1 MLEDDIEAKVQE
13 LERCDSRCTKLYN
26 ENCQLVRKMKT
37 LEEHQE
43 VLRVTIQDMEKL
55 LTIKDSNSGNNIDN
69 TKINVLIQTEG
80 LGRPTTVEGMAQTES
95 ESKGKTYYES
105 MFERIHNN
113 LTYTTN
119 SKNIS
124 EHKRAKCGYCH
135 KNIPE
140 HLQNI
145 NCDTCKTFF
154 HVKCSRTTTQG
165 YESWG
170 CTKCLSKLFPFSEI
184 DNDELFLEME
194 NKSNL
199 LNSTLFNRYFI
210 KCQVKTLKQMNL

>member
-1 MLEDDIEAKVQE
+1 MSSSHFIECGECKKSLPKHLRIIICDSEEFFHVKCCGITRKTFKSIKSSNTQWDCKDCKAKV
-13 LERCDSRCTKLYN
+13 LN
-26 ENCQLVRKMKT
+26 
-37 LEEHQE
+37 
-43 VLRVTIQDMEKL
+43 
-55 LTIKDSNSGNNIDN
+55 
-69 TKINVLIQTEG
+69 
-80 LGRPTTVEGMAQTES
+80 
-95 ESKGKTYYES
+95 
-105 MFERIHNN
+105 NN
-113 LTYTTN
+113 LLYTTN

-140 HLQNI
+140 YLQKM

-154 HVKCSRTTTQG
+154 YVKCSGTTTQG
-165 YESWG
+165 FLGIKSRNESWG

-199 LNSTLFNRYFI
+199 INSTPSFTIQSLLDH
-210 KCQVKTLKQMNL
+210 CQV